1 MKLYRTRTQEEYDW
15 LMQKLEDEGCKWIGG
30 DKPTNNKDA
39 RAYANEVVVYLDSD
53 KILTWNFVR
62 DVESKR
68 LKNIIEVSD
77 LMKQHPLAT
86 KVEERNNKPEA
97 YTPPNTGDPWIDNLP
112 ESYFEMYEEESL
124 KELTEPLDL
133 IEQHKRICERLNKV
147 YADKNHDYGNSF
159 GETYQKLGAISAV
172 TRISDKTSRL
182 QSLVTKDEQR
192 VDDERLIDTALD
204 LANYAIMF
212 AMELEETE

>member
-1 MKLYRTRTQEEYDW
+1 MKFKVGDEVRVIEEASGVLFSDTVGDVCKIKKVDNEDGLIYELDNGFLYRADC
-15 LMQKLEDEGCKWIGG
+15 LEPITDHDYIM
-30 DKPTNNKDA
+30 
-39 RAYANEVVVYLDSD
+39 D
-53 KILTWNFVR
+53 KIL
-62 DVESKR
+62 
-68 LKNIIEVSD
+68 
-77 LMKQHPLAT
+77 
-86 KVEERNNKPEA
+86 ERNNKP
-97 YTPPNTGDPWIDNLP
+97 
-112 ESYFEMYEEESL
+112 ESL

-159 GETYQKLGAISAV
+159 GEMYQKLGAISAV

-212 AMELEETE
+212 AMELEYESEENYYGRLE

>member
-1 MKLYRTRTQEEYDW
+1 MNFKVGDWVKYEEEVYQITDIDASNLLYALSNGFWYVEHELEPITDHDY
-15 LMQKLEDEGCKWIGG
+15 LM
-30 DKPTNNKDA
+30 
-39 RAYANEVVVYLDSD
+39 D
-53 KILTWNFVR
+53 KIL
-62 DVESKR
+62 
-68 LKNIIEVSD
+68 
-77 LMKQHPLAT
+77 
-86 KVEERNNKPEA
+86 ERNNKPEKL
-97 YTPPNTGDPWIDNLP
+97 NTGDPWIDNLP
-112 ESYFEMYEEESL
+112 ESYFEMYEEETL
-124 KELTEPLDL
+124 KELTESLDL
-133 IEQHKRICERLNKV
+133 INQHKRICERLNKV

-172 TRISDKTSRL
+172 TRISDKTNRL

>member
-1 MKLYRTRTQEEYDW
+1 TAYEIAEDGGEAYWTDEMLEPITDHDY
-15 LMQKLEDEGCKWIGG
+15 LM
-30 DKPTNNKDA
+30 
-39 RAYANEVVVYLDSD
+39 D
-53 KILTWNFVR
+53 KIL
-62 DVESKR
+62 
-68 LKNIIEVSD
+68 
-77 LMKQHPLAT
+77 
-86 KVEERNNKPEA
+86 ERNNKPKKL
-97 YTPPNTGDPWIDNLP
+97 NTGDPWIDNLP

-124 KELTEPLDL
+124 KELTESLDL

-172 TRISDKTSRL
+172 TRISDKTNRL

-212 AMELEETE
+212 AMELEEEEAKN

>member
-1 MKLYRTRTQEEYDW
+1 MKFKVGDEVRVREDLISGVDYGSFPFVNSMKEYR
-15 LMQKLEDEGCKWIGG
+15 G
-30 DKPTNNKDA
+30 
-39 RAYANEVVVYLDSD
+39 EVVTIHEVNPRATAYEIAEDGGEAYWTDEMLEPITDHDYLMD
-53 KILTWNFVR
+53 KIL
-62 DVESKR
+62 
-68 LKNIIEVSD
+68 
-77 LMKQHPLAT
+77 
-86 KVEERNNKPEA
+86 ERNNKPEKL
-97 YTPPNTGDPWIDNLP
+97 NTGDPWIDNLP
-112 ESYFEMYEEESL
+112 ESYFEMYEEETL